1 MVRLRRQPL
10 FSVQIAA
17 CKRKMIDATAK
28 IHPSAIIDPSATLAA
43 GVEVGP
49 WTLIGPDVELGEGC
63 VIASHV
69 VIKGPTKIGKH
80 NRIYQFSTVGED
92 TPDLKYKGEP
102 TRLVIGDHNV
112 IREGVTIHRGT
123 IQDRHETTIGNH
135 NLFMAYVHIGHD
147 SVIGNHCILVN
158 NTALAGHVHMGDWAI
173 LSGFTLVHQFCKIG
187 AHSFSGMGSAI
198 GKDVPA
204 YVVVNGSPAEAKNI
218 NLEGLRRRGFTKE
231 DLSALTKAYKTIY
244 RRGFTVEEA
253 LVELKEQAKEFSCLH
268 LLIDSLVSSTRGIVR

>member
-1 MVRLRRQPL
+1 M
-10 FSVQIAA
+10 
-17 CKRKMIDATAK
+17 
-28 IHPSAIIDPSATLAA
+28 IHPSAIIHPDARLGA

-49 WTLIGPDVELGEGC
+49 WTTIGPDVEIGEGS

-69 VIKGPTKIGKH
+69 VIKGPARIGKF
-80 NRIYQFSTVGED
+80 NRIYQFSSIGED

-123 IQDRHETTIGNH
+123 VQDRSETTIGDH
-135 NLFMAYVHIGHD
+135 NLLMAYVHIGHD

-158 NTALAGHVHMGDWAI
+158 NAALAGHVHVGDWAI

-187 AHSFSGMGSAI
+187 AHSFSGMGTAI

-204 YVVVNGSPAEAKNI
+204 YVMVNGSPAEAKNI
-218 NLEGLRRRGFTKE
+218 NAEGLRRRGFSKDE
-231 DLSALTKAYKTIY
+231 IAVLTKAYKTIY
-244 RRGFTVEEA
+244 RRGLTLEEA
-253 LVELKEQAKEFSCLH
+253 LAELESQVSECLPLQ
-268 LLIDSLVSSTRGIVR
+268 LLIDSLKSSERGIVR